1 MARQPNIQSAIADH
15 KVVVFSKSYC
25 PYCKPTKEL
34 LVGELGKD
42 GVTIYEVDEM
52 AEGSDIL
59 AYLKEKTQ
67 QEYVPNIFINQR
79 HIGGNDEIQAAKK
92 DGSLAKLLALSA

>member
-1 MARQPNIQSAIADH
+1 MPAREIVDSAIAGH

-34 LVGELGKD
+34 LISELGKD

-59 AYLKEKTQ
+59 AYLKEKTL
-67 QEYVPNIFINQR
+67 QEYVPNIFINQK
-79 HIGGNDEIQAAKK
+79 HGNDEIQAAKK